1 MLTWAIPSRLFPA
14 ARGNCRSRGVIG
26 VSLLG
31 GLGKLLIGFGVVMIV
46 LGGIFLLLGNV
57 SGKVPWIGRLPGDIY
72 IERGNWSFYFPLAT
86 SIVLSIILTLIFSF
100 FGRR

>member
-1 MLTWAIPSRLFPA
+1 MPE
-14 ARGNCRSRGVIG
+14 
-26 VSLLG
+26 LG

-46 LGGIFLLLGNV
+46 LGGIFLLLGNLT
-57 SGKVPWIGRLPGDIY
+57 GKVPWIGRLPGDIY

-86 SIVLSIILTLIFSF
+86 SILLSIILTLIFSL